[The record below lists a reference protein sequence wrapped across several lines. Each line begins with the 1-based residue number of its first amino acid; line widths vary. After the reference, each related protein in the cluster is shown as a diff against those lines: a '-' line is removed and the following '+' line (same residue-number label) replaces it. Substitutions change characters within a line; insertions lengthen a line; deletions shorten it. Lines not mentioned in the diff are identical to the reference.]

1 MPRVRAKVMWYD
13 SIRNGYLRFA
23 RAKRGNAGVEFALLL
38 PLLVLLLFGGIE
50 LGRAL
55 HDFHVVNETVR
66 DAARYL
72 SRVPG
77 VNCPAP
83 GPGSFLDDPDSLYTA
98 AQHQDRAIA
107 LAMTGDV
114 DTATP
119 APDLLGYWNYPADA
133 SSVTISVNCI
143 DNPLVAGVREF
154 QGLYSN
160 DDFVPH
166 VVLTADVPFTFL
178 FGELVAA
185 EPTINIT
192 LSHNVA
198 VIGL

>member
-1 MPRVRAKVMWYD
+1 MRQNIVIRGLLKFSRA
-13 SIRNGYLRFA
+13 RH
-23 RAKRGNAGVEFALLL
+23 GNAGVEFALLL

-55 HDFHVVNETVR
+55 HDYHVVNETVR

-77 VNCPAP
+77 VDCPNA
-83 GPGSFLDDPDSLYTA
+83 GVGAGSFTDDPNSPYTA
-98 AQHQDRAIA
+98 AQHLARARA

-119 APDLLGYWNYPADA
+119 AQDLLGYWNYPAQQA
-133 SSVTISVNCI
+133 SVTIRVDCI
-143 DNPLVAGVREF
+143 ANPDVGGVRAFE
-154 QGLYSN
+154 GLYAG

-178 FGELVAA
+178 FGGLVVA
-185 EPTINIT
+185 EPTITIT